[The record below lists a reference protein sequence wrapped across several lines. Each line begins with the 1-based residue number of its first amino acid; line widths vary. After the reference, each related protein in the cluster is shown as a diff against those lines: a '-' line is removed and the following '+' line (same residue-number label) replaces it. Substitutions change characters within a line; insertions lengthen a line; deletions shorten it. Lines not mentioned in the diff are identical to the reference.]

1 MIKDAKILF
10 YFSQFYVI
18 RLGEKI
24 YHFNPQIESF
34 PTFRAFF
41 TLLAY
46 AFKSSAAPKIKNIK
60 TTYRQL
66 VYVETINQKNAL
78 IDIFLNKENK
88 DESFFMLNDIN
99 GKLNIPDYDQQ
110 DFPTKKSF
118 RKALCYFPKAYL
130 ISRKYVKQQKGKIN
144 EVHILI
150 NLSLFMASVRIFE
163 KKLKQYEIEQVV
175 LTNDHNL
182 HTLSLLLASRN
193 SGIKSYYI
201 QHASVSPAFPKLLA
215 EISLLEG
222 QQAVDIYDQ
231 IGNLSKKIYLVG
243 IPRLDG
249 ILSLKKSLNTTNI
262 TVGFCLK
269 PYYSEQLVK
278 EYIEAI
284 SSLGN
289 VKKIILRPHPGN
301 RESFYNKLKNYPV
314 EISNARKERPHEF
327 IKKLDVMI
335 SGESSII
342 LESALMKV
350 KTIYIDDK
358 VAQYDFYGFVK
369 NSIAT
374 PVHSLEELKEELQQM
389 DFQKIEEQF
398 DNCKYYCSTVN
409 TAFENSSK
417 DLIIKILNDDK

>member
-1 MIKDAKILF
+1 MIRNAKILF

-46 AFKSSAAPKIKNIK
+46 AFKSSAAPKIKNLK

-88 DESFFMLNDIN
+88 KESLFMLNDIN

-118 RKALCYFPKAYL
+118 WKALYYFPKAYL

-201 QHASVSPAFPKLLA
+201 QHASVSPAFPKLLP

-269 PYYSEQLVK
+269 PYYSEPHIK

-284 SSLGN
+284 SSLKN

-301 RESFYNKLKNYPV
+301 SEAFYGKLKNYPV

-358 VAQYDFYGFVK
+358 VAQYDLYGFVK
-369 NSIAT
+369 NRIAT
-374 PVHSLEELKEELQQM
+374 PVHSLAELKEELQQI
-389 DFQKIEEQF
+389 DFQKVEEQF
-398 DNCKYYCSTVN
+398 SNCKYYCSTVN
-409 TAFENSSK
+409 TDFENSSK